1 MSDSNR
7 SAAALEKIKKELVV
21 RKQELE
27 EQLTNLSTEQI
38 SDGQVQDAGDQALS
52 SVMESLRA
60 SLQDAEVGEY
70 KMIIK
75 AIDMID
81 KGTYGICEDCSKA
94 ISPKRLKLIPN
105 AVRCLICQ
113 EAFEESGG

>member
-1 MSDSNR
+1 MSDPNR
-7 SAAALEKIKKELVV
+7 SADVLKKIKKELLV
-21 RKQELE
+21 RKQKLE
-27 EQLTNLSTEQI
+27 EQLTNLSTEQV

-60 SLQDAEVGEY
+60 SLQDAEIGEY

-81 KGTYGICEDCSKA
+81 KGTYGICEDCGKI
-94 ISPKRLKLIPN
+94 ISEKRLSLIPN

-113 EAFEESGG
+113 EAFEETGG

>member
-7 SAAALEKIKKELVV
+7 STAALKKVREELVL

-27 EQLTNLSTEQI
+27 EQLTNLSAEQV

-60 SLQDAEVGEY
+60 SLQDAEIAEY
-70 KMIIK
+70 RMLIK
-75 AIDMID
+75 AIDMVD
-81 KGTYGICEDCSKA
+81 KGTYGICEDCSRN
-94 ISPKRLKLIPN
+94 ISEKRLQLIPN

-113 EAFEESGG
+113 EEFEESGG

>member
-1 MSDSNR
+1 VSDNR
-7 SAAALEKIKKELVV
+7 SAAALKKVKEELLV
-21 RKQELE
+21 RKLELE
-27 EQLTNLSTEQI
+27 EQLANLSAEKV

-60 SLQDAEVGEY
+60 SLQDAEIGEY

-81 KGTYGICEDCSKA
+81 QGTYGICEDCSKN
-94 ISPKRLKLIPN
+94 ISEKRLSLIPN

-113 EAFEESGG
+113 EAFEETGGQ